1 MAMQITLNVNVLV
14 KDGALVLTDHT
25 GKPVT
30 FSKEQTVQQKVS
42 MIVLGELCDLP
53 KRQLAT
59 GFGFKT
65 RKSYYDIRTAVL
77 NGSLADLLPKRPAP
91 RTSPKRT
98 KEVEACLIRTRF
110 ETELNMYEIAE
121 ALTHLGFNIS
131 ARLVGQGLADYGL
144 AKKRGS
150 QASLPARLLVQEE
163 IEILDG
169 ACKPPPRLVTR
180 HDIDRDVTTLL
191 TRGLTT
197 TSAGGFFF
205 LPYLLQLGA
214 SDLVASLGPTKHA
227 GLPPERLALGLV
239 FESIFGYT
247 VGIRAVDAVSRTD
260 FGLLAGLPFLPS
272 PSTQY
277 RFLQDVSVQDSLDFQ
292 TALGQRLVGL
302 GQITLDHPVNVDAHN
317 MKTYSRKAMKHA
329 FMPQE
334 DRYGKAIR
342 TFYTQDQTSKKPLIA
357 LAAYSG
363 TTVSQVTHRLATLTR
378 AILGRDF
385 LLVADKEWY
394 CGQLIQELHAQYGIA
409 ILTPVKSSPKRLK
422 EFDAVPL
429 EQYDKTVWGNV
440 AAVYTTMTHFDGPLR
455 MLLKKRRDGKYFA
468 LITPAC
474 DMTAD
479 TAMPIYTKRWRIEN
493 FFAENA
499 FLGVNH
505 LPSLNLNAIQTM
517 LSLRLLAFHVMD
529 NFRHDLGPAY
539 QHKTPELIHR
549 AFIDGVQGRV
559 QLRGN
564 LIEVSVYGF
573 EHETAAA
580 AILTNLDTKL
590 ENAGVDPC
598 IPWLGNRRL
607 RFTFH

>member
-1 MAMQITLNVNVLV
+1 MT
-14 KDGALVLTDHT
+14 
-25 GKPVT
+25 
-30 FSKEQTVQQKVS
+30 QTT
-42 MIVLGELCDLP
+42 P
-53 KRQLAT
+53 
-59 GFGFKT
+59 
-65 RKSYYDIRTAVL
+65 
-77 NGSLADLLPKRPAP
+77 
-91 RTSPKRT
+91 
-98 KEVEACLIRTRF
+98 
-110 ETELNMYEIAE
+110 
-121 ALTHLGFNIS
+121 
-131 ARLVGQGLADYGL
+131 
-144 AKKRGS
+144 
-150 QASLPARLLVQEE
+150 PARLLAQET
-163 IEILDG
+163 IEVLDG
-169 ACKPPPRLVTR
+169 ACEPRPRVVTR
-180 HDIDRDVTTLL
+180 HDIEHDVTALL
-191 TRGLTT
+191 QRGLTT

-205 LPYLLQLGA
+205 IPYLLQLGA
-214 SDLVASLGPTKHA
+214 HDLAAALGPAKHE
-227 GLPPERLALGLV
+227 GIPKERLALGLV

-247 VGIRAVDAVSRTD
+247 AGIRAVDTVSRAD

-277 RFLQDVSVQDSLDFQ
+277 RFLQDVPVKSALDFQ
-292 TALGQRLVGL
+292 TALGRGLVALAQVTPG
-302 GQITLDHPVNVDAHN
+302 HPVNIDGHN
-317 MKTYSRKAMKHA
+317 VKTYSRKAMKHA
-329 FMPQE
+329 FITQE

-363 TTVSQVTHRLATLTR
+363 TTVSQVTHRLAGLTR

-394 CGQLIQELHAQYGIA
+394 CGQLIQELHAHYGVA
-409 ILTPVKSSPKRLK
+409 VLTPVRSSPKRLG

-429 EQYDKTVWGNV
+429 EQYDQTVWGNV
-440 AAVYTTMTHFDGPLR
+440 AAVYTTMTDFDGPLR

-474 DMTAD
+474 TMTAD
-479 TAMPIYTKRWRIEN
+479 TAMPTYTKRWRIEN

-529 NFRHDLGPAY
+529 NFRHDLGAAY
-539 QHKTPELIHR
+539 QKKTPELIHR
-549 AFIDGVQGRV
+549 EFVNGVQGRV
-559 QLRGN
+559 QLCGN
-564 LIEVSVYGF
+564 IIDVIIYGF
-573 EHETAAA
+573 EHEAAAA

-590 ENAGVDPC
+590 ANAGVDPR